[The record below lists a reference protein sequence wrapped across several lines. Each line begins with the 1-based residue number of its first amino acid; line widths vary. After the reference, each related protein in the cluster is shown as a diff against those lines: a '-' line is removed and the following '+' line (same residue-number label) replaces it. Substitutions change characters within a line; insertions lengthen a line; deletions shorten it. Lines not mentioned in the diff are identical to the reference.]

1 MDLKITGIRYENIR
15 EFENV
20 ELDFANGS
28 NDNPHH
34 ISLVQMPNGT
44 GKTTTMNLIRTTLLG
59 KEMDQDEVRSYQPSD
74 FDAIEGAFEIDLV
87 SSGEPFTLRLE
98 LDYEVGDHSYRHIK
112 PKEVG
117 GGDMAG
123 HFLPNE
129 LNNVITESFV
139 DLFVFNGEL
148 TEEFIET

>member
-87 SSGEPFTLRLE
+87 SSDEHSHSALNSTTKLE
-98 LDYEVGDHSYRHIK
+98 TTPTGTSNQK
-112 PKEVG
+112 K
-117 GGDMAG
+117 
-123 HFLPNE
+123 
-129 LNNVITESFV
+129 
-139 DLFVFNGEL
+139 
-148 TEEFIET
+148 